1 MYADGQAMPSKF
13 MLICVI
19 CSKRER
25 RYQGENNCNMDV
37 VGSSLD
43 GTGYG
48 CELPAMVADWRAGD
62 NDQDACSIQT
72 DV

>member
-1 MYADGQAMPSKF
+1 
-13 MLICVI
+13 
-19 CSKRER
+19 
-25 RYQGENNCNMDV
+25 MDV